1 MDDIGRTIRKKN
13 MQRILNTVL
22 DSNWLWLL
30 ARLLL
35 SVIFL
40 SSGLAKLLDT
50 EGSLAE
56 MRAAGLHP
64 AWFFNLATA
73 FVLLTGTALILLDR
87 WVWLGAGMLAVF
99 MLLTIL
105 IVHTF
110 WTMSEPA
117 MKTSLYF
124 ALEHITVIGGLI
136 ITAIASRLRHR
147 LRTNVEAT

>member
-64 AWFFNLATA
+64 AWF
-73 FVLLTGTALILLDR
+73 LI
-87 WVWLGAGMLAVF
+87 WPP
-99 MLLTIL
+99 
-105 IVHTF
+105 H
-110 WTMSEPA
+110 S
-117 MKTSLYF
+117 SC
-124 ALEHITVIGGLI
+124 
-136 ITAIASRLRHR
+136 
-147 LRTNVEAT
+147 

>member
-50 EGSLAE
+50 ERQSGRDARRWSSS
-56 MRAAGLHP
+56 GL
-64 AWFFNLATA
+64 
-73 FVLLTGTALILLDR
+73 
-87 WVWLGAGMLAVF
+87 VF
-99 MLLTIL
+99 
-105 IVHTF
+105 
-110 WTMSEPA
+110 
-117 MKTSLYF
+117 
-124 ALEHITVIGGLI
+124 
-136 ITAIASRLRHR
+136 
-147 LRTNVEAT
+147 